1 MDLGIK
7 GKGALVLASTKG
19 LGFASARALS
29 EEGARVVVN
38 GRDAGAGRTAVERLG
53 KDAIFIMADIAKEGE
68 RGRLFEEARARLGRI
83 DILVTNAEGPRT
95 GAFMDVSLEEWRAAF
110 ELVMVSAIDMA
121 RRCVPDMVAAGFGRI
136 VNISSIS
143 AKETTPG
150 TPLANALKPGLV
162 GAFATLGREVAGTG
176 VTVNSIMPG
185 PFDTE
190 LLRRVANRI
199 VGRDDVTAEEA
210 VRIYAEK
217 GPMKRLGKTEE
228 FGALVAFLCSA
239 PAAYVTAQSYVID
252 GGHLRTIF

>member
-1 MDLGIK
+1 MDLGIT
-7 GKGALVLASTKG
+7 GKGALLLASTKG

-29 EEGARVVVN
+29 AEGVNVVIN
-38 GRDAGAGRTAVERLG
+38 GRDEAAGRAAAARLG
-53 KDAIFIMADIAKEGE
+53 GRATFVKADIAREGE
-68 RGRLFEEARARLGRI
+68 RARLFEEARARLGRI

-95 GAFMDVSLEEWRAAF
+95 GAFLEVSLEEWRHAF

-121 RRCVPDMVAAGFGRI
+121 RRCVPDMAAAGFGRI

-162 GAFATLGREVAGTG
+162 GAFATLARELAESG

-210 VRIYAEK
+210 VRIYAGK